1 MKRWFHLTLVCCL
14 LLCLCLSFA
23 QAVGLNHD
31 LPIVGFR
38 ACFDRGRE
46 LASDAPTVS
55 VVTSMR
61 FDQPR
66 AGPLR
71 SLIHDCAST
80 AGHLGPPGS
89 ETHAPPEPIGPGR
102 VAGLAVKPA
111 TPKPT
116 PSSTVRRENTGSNH
130 QFQKFGVLQQPLAN
144 GLKVSPPLVGYIS

>member
-1 MKRWFHLTLVCCL
+1 MKRWFPLTLVCCV

-23 QAVGLNHD
+23 QAVDMNHD
-31 LPIVGFR
+31 LPIVGLR
-38 ACFDRGRE
+38 PEFDRGRQP
-46 LASDAPTVS
+46 ASDALTVS

-89 ETHAPPEPIGPGR
+89 ETHGLPESIGPGR
-102 VAGLAVKPA
+102 VAGQAGNSSQRHRATLSVK
-111 TPKPT
+111 
-116 PSSTVRRENTGSNH
+116 
-130 QFQKFGVLQQPLAN
+130 L
-144 GLKVSPPLVGYIS
+144 LVFSRTIEQSRFRNSL

>member
-1 MKRWFHLTLVCCL
+1 MKRWFHLTLVCCV

-23 QAVGLNHD
+23 QAADIVGLR
-31 LPIVGFR
+31 PE
-38 ACFDRGRE
+38 FDRGRQP
-46 LASDAPTVS
+46 ASDALTVS

-89 ETHAPPEPIGPGR
+89 ETHGPPESIGPGR
-102 VAGLAVKPA
+102 VAGQAG
-111 TPKPT
+111 
-116 PSSTVRRENTGSNH
+116 NSN
-130 QFQKFGVLQQPLAN
+130 QRYRGTLS
-144 GLKVSPPLVGYIS
+144 LKLLVFTRTIEESRFRNSL

>member
-14 LLCLCLSFA
+14 LLCLCLGFA
-23 QAVGLNHD
+23 QAVDMNRD
-31 LPIVGFR
+31 LPIVGLR
-38 ACFDRGRE
+38 PEFDRGRQP
-46 LASDAPTVS
+46 ASDAPTVS

-89 ETHAPPEPIGPGR
+89 EAHG
-102 VAGLAVKPA
+102 A
-111 TPKPT
+111 TGADRAWASCRSSRKLKPT
-116 PSSTVRRENTGSNH
+116 PSSNLVQEIIG
-130 QFQKFGVLQQPLAN
+130 FQPN
-144 GLKVSPPLVGYIS
+144 N